1 MINTL
6 SYRSI
11 FMKRQNKHLRTSRTY
26 RFSPSLAHSISRTAQ
41 SLNLSESE
49 FVRMALADTID
60 RIS

>member
-1 MINTL
+1 
-6 SYRSI
+6 
-11 FMKRQNKHLRTSRTY
+11 MKRQNKHLRTSRTY